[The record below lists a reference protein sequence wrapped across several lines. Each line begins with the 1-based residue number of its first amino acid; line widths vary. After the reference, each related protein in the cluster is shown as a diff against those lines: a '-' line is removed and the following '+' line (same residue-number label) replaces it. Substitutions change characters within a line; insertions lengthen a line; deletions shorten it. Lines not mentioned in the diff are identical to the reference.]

1 MKKYN
6 VSKIMKRAW
15 EIKKEEDRKALNK
28 LYNRNEFR
36 ELKENEKV
44 LFSECMKLAWDEA
57 KKAVIISEKYDV
69 SYNEAMIIAEKD
81 SELTS
86 EFGGN
91 VKWNIWRKYG
101 RNRAYYTVS
110 TRSNYANNKKNNYV
124 EL

>member
-57 KKAVIISEKYDV
+57 KKTVIISEKYDV

-86 EFGGN
+86 EFGGS
-91 VKWNIWRKYG
+91 VKWSIWRKYG